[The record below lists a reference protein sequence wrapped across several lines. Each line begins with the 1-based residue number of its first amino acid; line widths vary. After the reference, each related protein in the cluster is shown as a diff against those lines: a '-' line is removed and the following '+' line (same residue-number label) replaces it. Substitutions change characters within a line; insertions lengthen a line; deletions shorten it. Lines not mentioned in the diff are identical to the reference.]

1 MKCEEYQ
8 ILIMEAQSEPQSG
21 PLPEA
26 AAEHLRLCSVCQ
38 SETEGLAELTHG
50 LKGLPVSDPGDI
62 FFARQLR
69 SIENR
74 IAADAQ
80 ARPLLRRWWVP
91 SLAAAALLVFMIGY
105 AVFLR
110 GPQTD
115 WRGDWNKALS
125 WLAQDGTWEEETYD
139 VEDLDQPQMD
149 AFVHTMEM
157 RVNYDGRGNGGQD
170 PGDWQDL
177 DRQELDL
184 LIERLQAGLKE
195 RPS

>member
-8 ILIMEAQSEPQSG
+8 ILITEAQSEPQPG
-21 PLPEA
+21 PLPA
-26 AAEHLRLCSVCQ
+26 AVADHLRACSVCP
-38 SETEGLAELTHG
+38 SETEGLAELMHG
-50 LKGLPVSDPGDI
+50 LKELPVSDPGDI

-69 SIENR
+69 NIESR
-74 IAADAQ
+74 IAAAQ
-80 ARPLLRRWWVP
+80 PQPLLHRWWVP
-91 SLAAAALLVFMIGY
+91 TLAAAALVVFMIGY

-115 WRGDWNKALS
+115 WRGEWSKALS
-125 WLAQDGTWEEETYD
+125 WLAQDGTWEEESYD

-149 AFVHTMEM
+149 AFVRTMES
-157 RVNYDGRGNGGQD
+157 RVNFDGRGNGGQD
-170 PGDWQDL
+170 PDDWQDL